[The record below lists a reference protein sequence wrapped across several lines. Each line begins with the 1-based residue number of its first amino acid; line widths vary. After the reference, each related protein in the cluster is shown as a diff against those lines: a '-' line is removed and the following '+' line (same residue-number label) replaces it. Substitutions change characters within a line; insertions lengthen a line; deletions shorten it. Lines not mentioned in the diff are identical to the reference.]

1 MKPPYP
7 PDALAKDKVEALA
20 QILGLDL
27 PHSEQWDFVQSELS
41 QDLQAAPGSG
51 KTTLIGLKLALLAGA
66 WTSRTRGICVL
77 SHTNTAKDEIINR
90 LTASPDGRRFLQYPH
105 FIGTIQS
112 FANTFLALPAIR
124 ALGYEV
130 QAVDDDVYKAA
141 ALRLLERREFST
153 LRSFLGRRRD
163 GLDSVTQAVFVCEAG
178 KLKVVG
184 PGGSAPADPYTTTSG
199 RQYDR
204 LKRHLAKEGV
214 FRYDDMYSIAEWYL
228 TQNPEIAVAV
238 SQRFPFVLLDEMQD
252 TSDVQQH
259 LLDLVFSSG
268 VVVQR
273 VGDVNQG
280 IYSDGTPTSARASAF
295 PAPLTAELPVSQRF
309 GPKIADMASALT
321 IRRQQRISGA
331 GPDTQIGLLLFD
343 DHSVLEV
350 VPAFERM
357 AHALVPHEV
366 LVSNPPRVLGARLAK
381 GTSSKYPQ
389 SLTCYLPEYAPAAR
403 VVARGD
409 LISTVRAAGARW
421 AAGGSDHEAVA
432 ELWEGVRTTMRPALT
447 VPLPSLS
454 RLERSVTTA
463 GGQLRLVLR
472 DLLMG
477 SGDTDEGTWKSATA
491 RLLELVP
498 DIAQVP
504 LRDVPELAKSLSFVQ
519 RQKSNVIGVVATHD
533 DQALPLQVPSVAGS
547 IQGAKGETHA
557 ATLLLECLDR
567 RGSKHDIQE
576 TLKLLVGGD
585 IQRAQVTVQR
595 AAQLIFVGATRPT
608 HLLVLATH
616 RKHAAPYTE
625 HLVARGWSIH
635 EVSDQFRNA

>member
-1 MKPPYP
+1 MKPPYL
-7 PDALAKDKVEALA
+7 PDALAKDKVESLA

-27 PHSEQWDFVQSELS
+27 PHAEQWDFVQSELS

-66 WTSRTRGICVL
+66 WTSRTQGICVL
-77 SHTNTAKDEIINR
+77 SHTNTAKNEIINR
-90 LTASPDGRRFLQYPH
+90 LTAVPDGRRFLQYPH

-130 QAVDDDVYKAA
+130 QAVDDDVYEAA

-153 LRSFLGRRRD
+153 LRSFLSRRRD
-163 GLDSVTQAVFVCEAG
+163 GLDSAAQSVFVCEAG

-184 PGGSAPADPYTTTSG
+184 PRGSTPADPDTTASG

-204 LKRHLAKEGV
+204 LKRQLAKEGV
-214 FRYDDMYSIAEWYL
+214 FRYDDMYAIAEWYL
-228 TQNPEIAVAV
+228 IRNPAIAMAV

-268 VVVQR
+268 AVVQR

-280 IYSDGTPTSARASAF
+280 IYTDGTPASPRASAF
-295 PAPLTAELPVSQRF
+295 PAPLAAELPVSQRF

-321 IRRQQRISGA
+321 IRRRQRISGA

-343 DHSVLEV
+343 DHSVREV

-357 AHALVPHEV
+357 AHALVPPEV
-366 LVSNPPRVLGARLAK
+366 LVRNPPRVLGARLAK
-381 GTSSKYPQ
+381 GTSPAYPQ
-389 SLTCYLPEYAPAAR
+389 SLICYLPDHAPAGR
-403 VVARGD
+403 VSAQRD
-409 LISTVRAAGARW
+409 LISTVRVARARW
-421 AAGGSDHEAVA
+421 AAGGGDHEAVA

-454 RLERSVTTA
+454 RLERSMTTA
-463 GGQLRLVLR
+463 GGQLRMVLR
-472 DLLMG
+472 ELLMG
-477 SGDTDEGTWKSATA
+477 SGDADETAWKSATA

-498 DIAQVP
+498 DLAQVP
-504 LRDVPELAKSLSFVQ
+504 LRDAAALAESLRFVSRPEST
-519 RQKSNVIGVVATHD
+519 VIDVVTD
-533 DQALPLQVPSVAGS
+533 RNDQDPPLQVPSVAGS

-576 TLKLLVGGD
+576 TLKLLAGGD
-585 IQRAQVTVQR
+585 IERAQVTVQR

-608 HLLVLATH
+608 HLLMLATH
-616 RKHAAPYTE
+616 RQHAAPYTE
-625 HLVARGWSIH
+625 ELVARGWSIH
-635 EVSDQFRNA
+635 ETSD

>member
-1 MKPPYP
+1 MKPPYL
-7 PDALAKDKVEALA
+7 PDALVKDKVEALA

-27 PHSEQWDFVQSELS
+27 PHSEQWDFVQSVLS

-90 LTASPDGRRFLQYPH
+90 LTAVSDGRRFLQYPH

-112 FANTFLALPAIR
+112 FTNTFLALPAIR

-130 QAVDDDVYKAA
+130 QAVDDDIYEAA
-141 ALRLLERREFST
+141 ALRLLERRDFST
-153 LRSFLGRRRD
+153 LHSFLSRRRD
-163 GLDSVTQAVFVCEAG
+163 GLDTVTQSVFVCEAG

-184 PGGSAPADPYTTTSG
+184 PRGSAPADPTTPSG
-199 RQYDR
+199 QQYDR

-214 FRYDDMYSIAEWYL
+214 FRYDDMYAIAEWYL
-228 TQNPEIAVAV
+228 IRNPAIAVAV

-259 LLDLVFSSG
+259 LLDRVFSSG
-268 VVVQR
+268 AVVQR
-273 VGDVNQG
+273 VGDVNQA
-280 IYSDGTPTSARASAF
+280 IFTDGTPATPRASAF
-295 PAPLTAELPVSQRF
+295 PAPLAAELPVSQRF
-309 GPKIADMASALT
+309 GPKIADMASSLT
-321 IRRQQRISGA
+321 LRRPQRISGA

-343 DHSVLEV
+343 DHSVREV

-357 AHALVPHEV
+357 AHALVPQDV
-366 LVSNPPRVLGARLAK
+366 LVRNPPRVLGARLAK
-381 GTSSKYPQ
+381 GTSGTYPQ
-389 SLTCYLPEYAPAAR
+389 SLACYLPDRAPAS
-403 VVARGD
+403 RGPAQKE

-432 ELWEGVRTTMRPALT
+432 ELWEGVRTAMRPALT
-447 VPLPSLS
+447 VSLPPLS
-454 RLERSVTTA
+454 RLERSMTTV

-477 SGDTDEGTWKSATA
+477 SGSADEATWKSVTA
-491 RLLELVP
+491 RLLELIP
-498 DIAQVP
+498 DLTQAP
-504 LRDVPELAKSLSFVQ
+504 LRNSAALTESLRFTSSPESSAIGATADPNVQ
-519 RQKSNVIGVVATHD
+519 D
-533 DQALPLQVPSVAGS
+533 LPLQVPSVAGS
-547 IQGAKGETHA
+547 IQSAKGETHA

-567 RGSKHDIQE
+567 RGIKHDIQE
-576 TLKLLVGGD
+576 TLKLLAGGD

-608 HLLVLATH
+608 HLLVLAT
-616 RKHAAPYTE
+616 RREHAAPYTDG
-625 HLVARGWSIH
+625 LAARGWSIH
-635 EVSDQFRNA
+635 ETSDQFRLA